1 MNELTHL
8 NQFDTGIRNSC
19 GQTCCTML
27 INAYTV
33 DDKSVVELAKPLAMD
48 THRFTPI
55 HKMLKM
61 LSHYGVPSVNTT
73 ELSLETLC
81 ELLDTRP
88 VIVLVD
94 YRAFRDNPYRY
105 KFAHFMVAVGYDE
118 RGVWMHDPMR
128 KHGPTLFPFEEV
140 EQALDTPSETMN
152 GTNYP
157 RQGIYPVEPF
167 IFPAAS
173 VSLDDAAD
181 ITPEIG
187 V

>member
-1 MNELTHL
+1 MNELIHL

-19 GQTCCTML
+19 GQTCCTMV
-27 INAYTV
+27 INSYTL
-33 DDKSVVELAKPLAMD
+33 DDRSVVELSKPLALA
-48 THRFTPI
+48 TGRFTPI

-61 LSHYGVPSVNTT
+61 LSAYGVPSVNTT
-73 ELSLETLC
+73 ELSLDALA

-94 YRAFRDNPYRY
+94 YRAFTDNPYRY

-140 EQALDTPSETMN
+140 EAALDTPSETVY

-157 RQGIYPVEPF
+157 RQGIYPLEPF
-167 IFPAAS
+167 IFPAAF
-173 VSLDDAAD
+173 VEDTD
-181 ITPEIG
+181 ITPETG